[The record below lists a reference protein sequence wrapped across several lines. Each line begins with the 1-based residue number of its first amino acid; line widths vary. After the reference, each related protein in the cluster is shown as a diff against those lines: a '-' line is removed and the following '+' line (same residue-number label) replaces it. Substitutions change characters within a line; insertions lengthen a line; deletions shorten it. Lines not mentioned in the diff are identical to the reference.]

1 MCRFCPY
8 WLVRIGEVARRTG
21 VSISALRAWERRF
34 GMLAP
39 GRTAGGQRQYAE
51 ADVERVLT
59 VRRLVA
65 EGLTLPTAVGR
76 VGGADGASVGGEGE
90 TLVLRQIL
98 QAVNQGVWVAR
109 EGRTRFANRR
119 MTELL
124 GRSLDEVLAA
134 SAFDFVEPDSIP
146 LVKERIAELRQG
158 LRQHYE
164 VPFRRGDGS
173 TFLAEVSAS
182 PILDGAGRYQG
193 SVAIVSDI
201 TARKEE
207 ETKARFRAA
216 LLDAVGEAVI
226 AATPEGILSYVNP
239 AGARMFGWPA
249 SEVVGTSAY
258 SFPTA
263 IESAEALADMHVR
276 MTAGQTFSGELPM
289 VRRDG
294 SRFVG
299 DLTTAPL
306 QDEQGRMVGV
316 ISVIRDI
323 SDRLRKDQELRTRE
337 LEASTVA
344 LLGARALTK
353 DRDGAG
359 DEDAV
364 LEESVGATR
373 RVLGVERAAVLEEAP
388 DGRWAVRAASPLLEL
403 PSVVPAGSSSLAGY
417 TALARTV
424 VVVEDASLERRF
436 DLGAAGP
443 DTRSAIG
450 APVFGPLGV
459 RAVLTAESS
468 ATHSFDNAEPFV
480 QGIANVV
487 GAALK

>member
-1 MCRFCPY
+1 
-8 WLVRIGEVARRTG
+8 
-21 VSISALRAWERRF
+21 
-34 GMLAP
+34 
-39 GRTAGGQRQYAE
+39 
-51 ADVERVLT
+51 
-59 VRRLVA
+59 
-65 EGLTLPTAVGR
+65 
-76 VGGADGASVGGEGE
+76 
-90 TLVLRQIL
+90 
-98 QAVNQGVWVAR
+98 
-109 EGRTRFANRR
+109 

-146 LVKERIAELRQG
+146 LLKERIAKLRQG
-158 LRQHYE
+158 VRQLYE

-173 TFLAEVSAS
+173 TFLAEVSAT

-193 SVAIVSDI
+193 SVAIVSDV

-226 AATPEGILSYVNP
+226 AATPDGVISYVNP
-239 AGARMFGWPA
+239 AAARMFGWPA
-249 SEVVGTSAY
+249 SDVVGADAY

-263 IESAEALADMHVR
+263 IESADALADIHIKV
-276 MTAGQTFSGELPM
+276 TGGQTFSGDLPM
-289 VRRDG
+289 MRRDG

-299 DLTTAPL
+299 HLTASPV
-306 QDEQGRMVGV
+306 QGERGQLVGV
-316 ISVIRDI
+316 INIIRDI
-323 SDRLRKDQELRTRE
+323 SDRLRQDQELRARQ
-337 LEASTVA
+337 LEGATVA

-353 DRDGAG
+353 ERDGAG
-359 DEDAV
+359 MEDA
-364 LEESVGATR
+364 LLHESVEATR
-373 RVLGVERAAVLEEAP
+373 RVLGVERAAVLEAAP
-388 DGRWAVRAASPLLEL
+388 GGRWAVRAASPRLEL
-403 PSVVPAGSSSLAGY
+403 PTVVRSGSGSLAGY

-436 DLGAAGP
+436 DLGPLGP

-450 APVFGPLGV
+450 APVFSPLGV
-459 RAVLTAESS
+459 HAVLTAESS
-468 ATHSFDNAEPFV
+468 TTHSFDNAEQFV